1 MGADGWGVRVKE
13 GNEGTREL
21 GNQGTREQGNEETD
35 ILARVGFERFM
46 GESAMSRLNPYD
58 SFLDGRRLETIV
70 ALTSTGNAAVLATIG
85 LESRPLRRVVAS
97 KMTDAN

>member
-1 MGADGWGVRVKE
+1 
-13 GNEGTREL
+13 
-21 GNQGTREQGNEETD
+21 
-35 ILARVGFERFM
+35 
-46 GESAMSRLNPYD
+46 MSRLNPYD